1 MQIRKLRFR
10 VSGGFAGVVRG
21 TEAEGTALSASERS
35 ALVRLLSHPPAASAP
50 GARDLMTY
58 EWDVDTDEGSRHIEV
73 DEMNVP
79 DGLADL
85 VSKLARQSR
94 PVAP

>member
-21 TEAEGTALSASERS
+21 TEVEGSALSASERT
-35 ALVRLLSHPPAASAP
+35 ALVRLLTSPPVARAS
-50 GARDLMTY
+50 GARDLSTY
-58 EWDVDTDEGSRHIEV
+58 EWDVDTDDGPRRAEI

-79 DGLADL
+79 DALADL

-94 PVAP
+94 PVVP

>member
-21 TEAEGTALSASERS
+21 TEAEGAALSATERT
-35 ALVRLLSHPPAASAP
+35 ALARLLASPPARAP
-50 GARDLMTY
+50 GARDLLTY
-58 EWDVDTDEGSRHIEV
+58 EWHVDTDEGPRHVEV

-85 VSKLARQSR
+85 VSKLTRHAR